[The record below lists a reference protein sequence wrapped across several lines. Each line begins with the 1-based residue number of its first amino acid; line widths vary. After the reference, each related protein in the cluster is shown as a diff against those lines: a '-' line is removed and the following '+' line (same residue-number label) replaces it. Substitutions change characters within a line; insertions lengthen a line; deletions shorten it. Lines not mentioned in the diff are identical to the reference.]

1 MVYNIN
7 FSGRDVNGHPFH
19 DNVDVTDGNESIR
32 NTVTLSQ
39 LLSNLPMNRARYYY
53 DENLKVKIMPNNN
66 GYKLDNIW
74 NKLVEMG
81 ENKPTSGD
89 KNMKIYI
96 DLSPEL
102 IDLGDKIK
110 KNRKKKH
117 TKKKKNK
124 KKHTKKKKNKKKH
137 TKKKKNK
144 KN

>member
-1 MVYNIN
+1 
-7 FSGRDVNGHPFH
+7 
-19 DNVDVTDGNESIR
+19 
-32 NTVTLSQ
+32 
-39 LLSNLPMNRARYYY
+39 
-53 DENLKVKIMPNNN
+53 MPNNN

-124 KKHTKKKKNKKKH
+124 KKHTKKKKNKK
-137 TKKKKNK
+137 N
-144 KN
+144 